1 MCPSQER
8 QLISLRVMTRKGKTT
23 LNTYSIFS
31 CICLL
36 IRAFLLLTSKNQSC
50 INFSSN
56 RLYFAV
62 ILKGYKSKLKVKMLK
77 IKVFFM
83 VLNDKQGQFWGAALT
98 FSHDFPELGFQVPCL
113 FVNLRLLPLQ
123 SLHFIV
129 NVLVCVL

>member
-23 LNTYSIFS
+23 LNTYSMFS

-62 ILKGYKSKLKVKMLK
+62 ILKGCKSKLKVKMLK
-77 IKVFFM
+77 IKVLFM
-83 VLNDKQGQFWGAALT
+83 VLYDKQGQF
-98 FSHDFPELGFQVPCL
+98 
-113 FVNLRLLPLQ
+113 
-123 SLHFIV
+123 
-129 NVLVCVL
+129 